1 MERAIISVM
10 SGIRVIMAVF
20 IALAC
25 VSRHSVRGDSPDFNV
40 LVKLRVDGKY
50 DLRQGDQ
57 CKGGKYSCELSALGV
72 LKRDPDGDFILY
84 DLEGETP
91 ENGLIHWIE
100 AISEG
105 ENIQLEDAVRPELR
119 MRFAIREQ
127 GRVRLDLLM
136 TGNTDTP
143 VLREHRRGLLL
154 PRSRTGAGG
163 DREVLYNRFVSRG
176 SNRVDWRESDMD
188 SPEGVTGKGKW
199 EWRRVRGPWT
209 HFHKVSFSFR
219 VQTPLREAR

>member
-1 MERAIISVM
+1 
-10 SGIRVIMAVF
+10 MAVF
-20 IALAC
+20 IAIAC
-25 VSRHSVRGDSPDFNV
+25 VSWHSVRGDSPDFSV

-50 DLRQGDQ
+50 DLRQVDQ
-57 CKGGKYSCELSALGV
+57 CMGGEYSCELSARGV

-84 DLEGETP
+84 GLDGKTP
-91 ENGLIHWIE
+91 EKAIIHWIE
-100 AISEG
+100 SIPGGS
-105 ENIQLEDAVRPELR
+105 NIHLEEAVKPELR

-136 TGNTDTP
+136 AGNTDTP

-188 SPEGVTGKGKW
+188 SPEGVAGKRKW
-199 EWRRVRGPWT
+199 EWRRVLGPWT
-209 HFHKVSFSFR
+209 HFHKVSLSFH